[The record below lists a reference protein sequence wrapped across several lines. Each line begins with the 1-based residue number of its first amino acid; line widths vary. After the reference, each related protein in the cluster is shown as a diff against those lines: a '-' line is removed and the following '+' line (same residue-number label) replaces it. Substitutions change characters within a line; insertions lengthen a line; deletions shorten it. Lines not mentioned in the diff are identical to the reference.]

1 MNDLVKFDYDGLHLD
16 IREKVKKNT
25 REIQAI
31 GRRMAEDIV
40 KLGQKFSENQ
50 ELLRHNKSGGFEA
63 WYTSEGYEKN
73 FVYRSIAIAE
83 KFSTLPNLGKLSA
96 PMEVLYQLSLPGIPE
111 AARVEAVERSAG
123 GEKITVEA
131 AKGIAESHK
140 RWQDK
145 LDVKLWYPYNKK
157 LNVVINDGFRTGNEL
172 HRKYPWG
179 QSKTTY
185 QKHPGYVFQQSKEFE
200 GYKLVEP
207 EQAPTYPKMEYTG
220 EQSDEAL
227 AAAQWIQREYLKRNP
242 GWSGWHDLLII
253 DGDPA
258 DLKKRLSDTQD
269 PDHVTWG
276 GLTHYGGPDRNGVRW
291 EGISGGPRYV
301 ANQGSSP
308 EDENYGEGW
317 DAHGLYPVDG
327 MRHWVFDHSLSEDD
341 AEQVRDLW
349 YPMCELKF
357 GTKLPSRAW
366 LAKIGWMVQPKRGEP
381 EGDEQPEQAKTSEE
395 PALDAELITGLVEGA
410 YYCVDRMV
418 HTIFNDPMDL
428 SEATAYSP
436 KYYHGCRFIKGKSIN
451 GHPRFKG
458 WMIAERNRPPD
469 YMPGSKPKVI
479 TAPQKFAAILIDP
492 PWEYTTYSEDTGQGR
507 SAEAH
512 YPTMSAG
519 DIASLPVGDLAAD
532 DCALFMWATWPTI
545 QQAFAV
551 GTAWGFEYKTCA
563 FTWAKVKKGLAPDTH
578 LRLNEDSN
586 WHMGMGF
593 WTRAN
598 SEVCLLFTKGRPS
611 RMNKDVRQLIVASV
625 RNHSQKPDEQY
636 ERIERLVKGPYLEL
650 FAREKRE
657 GWFAWGNEVEP
668 DISFG
673 GIQAAR

>member
-1 MNDLVKFDYDGLHLD
+1 MWIRD
-16 IREKVKKNT
+16 IT
-25 REIQAI
+25 
-31 GRRMAEDIV
+31 
-40 KLGQKFSENQ
+40 
-50 ELLRHNKSGGFEA
+50 
-63 WYTSEGYEKN
+63 
-73 FVYRSIAIAE
+73 
-83 KFSTLPNLGKLSA
+83 
-96 PMEVLYQLSLPGIPE
+96 
-111 AARVEAVERSAG
+111 
-123 GEKITVEA
+123 
-131 AKGIAESHK
+131 
-140 RWQDK
+140 
-145 LDVKLWYPYNKK
+145 
-157 LNVVINDGFRTGNEL
+157 
-172 HRKYPWG
+172 
-179 QSKTTY
+179 
-185 QKHPGYVFQQSKEFE
+185 EFAD
-200 GYKLVEP
+200 YKLVEP
-207 EQAPTYPKMEYTG
+207 SELASIIGAHTDWRREIDRDKYYLYIQPQDVVYKTPFEDVDQAKAAKSIDLEFPVPGSVILNWSESYAKRVHFLDLPTP
-220 EQSDEAL
+220 EA
-227 AAAQWIQREYLKRNP
+227 APRPVHERAQLP
-242 GWSGWHDLLII
+242 
-253 DGDPA
+253 
-258 DLKKRLSDTQD
+258 
-269 PDHVTWG
+269 
-276 GLTHYGGPDRNGVRW
+276 W
-291 EGISGGPRYV
+291 EEFKY
-301 ANQGSSP
+301 
-308 EDENYGEGW
+308 
-317 DAHGLYPVDG
+317 YPVDKL
-327 MRHWVFDHSLSEDD
+327 RKWVYDD
-341 AEQVRDLW
+341 PMEWPDARKATSKW
-349 YPMCELKF
+349 YPLCELISGENLQPRSELILAGWAIQF
-357 GTKLPSRAW
+357 GRRDSA
-366 LAKIGWMVQPKRGEP
+366 IVP
-381 EGDEQPEQAKTSEE
+381 EETEQPEAAAEN
-395 PALDAELITGLVEGA
+395 ADAEGGDLITGLVEGA
-410 YYCVDRMV
+410 YYCVDRLV

-436 KYYHGCRFIKGKSIN
+436 KYYHGCHFIKGKSIN

-479 TAPQKFAAILIDP
+479 TTPQKFAAILIDP

-563 FTWAKVKKGLAPDTH
+563 FTWAKVKKGLAPDTY

-598 SEVCLLFTKGRPS
+598 SEVCLLFTKGSPKRQ
-611 RMNKDVRQLIVASV
+611 NADVRQLIVASV
-625 RNHSQKPDEQY
+625 RKHSQKPDEQY